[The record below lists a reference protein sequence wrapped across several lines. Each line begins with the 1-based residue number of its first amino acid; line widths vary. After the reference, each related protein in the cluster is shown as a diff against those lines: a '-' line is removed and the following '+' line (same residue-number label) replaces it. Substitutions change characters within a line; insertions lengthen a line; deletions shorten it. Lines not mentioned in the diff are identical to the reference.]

1 MTFFM
6 VFPFVGLD
14 VTAALKTV
22 KQTNKQLEDFQIS
35 QTGTLPAGFWEVPSG
50 EAGVEPPSS

>member
-1 MTFFM
+1 M